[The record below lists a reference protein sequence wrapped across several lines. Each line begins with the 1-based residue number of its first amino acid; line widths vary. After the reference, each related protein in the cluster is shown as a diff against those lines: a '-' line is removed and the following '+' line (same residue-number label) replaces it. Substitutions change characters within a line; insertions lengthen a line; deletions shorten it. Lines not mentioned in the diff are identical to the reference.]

1 MVLHENGPW
10 SVKDGMLVHVSVN
23 TAVSPCDM
31 ALGYEGD
38 TLLKCGE
45 RSMVVEYMQRVNQA
59 MTDAGLKTKVFVIA
73 FKKSKS
79 LSPDDICTIVN
90 YAGNTVPG
98 SKIMSLLYTGRDV
111 RREKNYRAAELR
123 FLTKWHFKKKKII
136 LGESFFPKER
146 KLSC

>member
-1 MVLHENGPW
+1 MALHENGPW

-23 TAVSPCDM
+23 TSVSPCNM

-45 RSMVVEYMQRVNQA
+45 RNMVVEYMKQVNQA
-59 MTDAGLKTKVFVIA
+59 MENAGLKTKVFVIA

-98 SKIMSLLYTGRDV
+98 SKIMSLLYTGRDA
-111 RREKNYRAAELR
+111 RREKIA
-123 FLTKWHFKKKKII
+123 
-136 LGESFFPKER
+136 
-146 KLSC
+146 KLQDFGF

>member
-1 MVLHENGPW
+1 MALHENGPW
-10 SVKDGMLVHVSVN
+10 SVKDGMLVHMSVN
-23 TAVSPCDM
+23 TSVSPCDM

-45 RSMVVEYMQRVNQA
+45 RSMVVEYMKQVNQA
-59 MTDAGLKTKVFVIA
+59 MENAGLKTKVFVIA

-98 SKIMSLLYTGRDV
+98 SKIMSLLYTCRDA
-111 RREKNYRAAELR
+111 RREKIA
-123 FLTKWHFKKKKII
+123 
-136 LGESFFPKER
+136 
-146 KLSC
+146 KLQDFGF

>member
-1 MVLHENGPW
+1 MALHENGPW
-10 SVKDGMLVHVSVN
+10 SVRNGMLVHTSVR
-23 TAVSPCDM
+23 TSVSPCDM

-45 RSMVVEYMQRVNQA
+45 RSMVVEYMKQVHQA
-59 MTDAGLKTKVFVIA
+59 MKDAGLETKVFVIA

-98 SKIMSLLYTGRDV
+98 SKIMSLLYTGRDA
-111 RREKNYRAAELR
+111 RREKIA
-123 FLTKWHFKKKKII
+123 
-136 LGESFFPKER
+136 
-146 KLSC
+146 KLQDFGF

>member
-1 MVLHENGPW
+1 MALHENGPW
-10 SVKDGMLVHVSVN
+10 SVRNGMLVHTSVR
-23 TAVSPCDM
+23 TSVSPCDM

-45 RSMVVEYMQRVNQA
+45 RNMVVEYMKQVHQA
-59 MTDAGLKTKVFVIA
+59 MKDAGLETKVFVIV

-98 SKIMSLLYTGRDV
+98 SKIMSLLYTGRDA
-111 RREKNYRAAELR
+111 RREKIAELQN
-123 FLTKWHFKKKKII
+123 FGF
-136 LGESFFPKER
+136 
-146 KLSC
+146 

>member
-1 MVLHENGPW
+1 MALHENGPW
-10 SVKDGMLVHVSVN
+10 SVKDGMLVHMSVN
-23 TAVSPCDM
+23 TSVSPCDM

-45 RSMVVEYMQRVNQA
+45 RDMVVKYMKQVNQA
-59 MTDAGLKTKVFVIA
+59 MKDAGLETKVFVVA

-98 SKIMSLLYTGRDV
+98 SKIMSLLYTGRDA
-111 RREKNYRAAELR
+111 RREKIA
-123 FLTKWHFKKKKII
+123 
-136 LGESFFPKER
+136 
-146 KLSC
+146 KLQDFGF

>member
-1 MVLHENGPW
+1 MALHENGPW
-10 SVKDGMLVHVSVN
+10 SVRNGMLVHTSVR
-23 TAVSPCDM
+23 TSVSPCDM

-45 RSMVVEYMQRVNQA
+45 RSMVVEYMKQVHRA
-59 MTDAGLKTKVFVIA
+59 MKDAGLKTKVFVIA

-98 SKIMSLLYTGRDV
+98 SRIMDLLYTGRNV
-111 RREKNYRAAELR
+111 RREKIA
-123 FLTKWHFKKKKII
+123 
-136 LGESFFPKER
+136 
-146 KLSC
+146 KLQDFGF

>member
-1 MVLHENGPW
+1 MALHENGPW
-10 SVKDGMLVHVSVN
+10 SVKDGMLVHMSVN
-23 TAVSPCDM
+23 TSVSPCDM

-45 RSMVVEYMQRVNQA
+45 RSMVVEYMKQVNQA
-59 MTDAGLKTKVFVIA
+59 MENAGLKTKVFVIA

-98 SKIMSLLYTGRDV
+98 SKIMSLLYTGRDA
-111 RREKNYRAAELR
+111 RREKIA
-123 FLTKWHFKKKKII
+123 
-136 LGESFFPKER
+136 
-146 KLSC
+146 KLQDFGF

>member
-1 MVLHENGPW
+1 MTLHENGPW
-10 SVKDGMLVHVSVN
+10 SVRNGMLVHVSVN
-23 TAVSPCDM
+23 TSVSPCDM

-45 RSMVVEYMQRVNQA
+45 RSMVVEYMKQVHQA
-59 MTDAGLKTKVFVIA
+59 MKDAGLETKVFVIA

-98 SKIMSLLYTGRDV
+98 SKIMSLLYTGRDA
-111 RREKNYRAAELR
+111 RREKIA
-123 FLTKWHFKKKKII
+123 
-136 LGESFFPKER
+136 
-146 KLSC
+146 KLQDFGF